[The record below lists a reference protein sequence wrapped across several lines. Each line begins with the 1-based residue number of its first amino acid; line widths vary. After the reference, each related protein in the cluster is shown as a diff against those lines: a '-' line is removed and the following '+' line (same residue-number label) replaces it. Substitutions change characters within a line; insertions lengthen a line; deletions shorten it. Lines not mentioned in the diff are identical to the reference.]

1 MSNQSGTIGK
11 YQIIREIARSNDI
24 VYEAY
29 DPLMNRRVALKEL
42 MMPPGATAQQRD
54 ERIKRFLR
62 EARAAGTLSHPNI
75 MTVYEAGEAD
85 GRHFIAME
93 YLDGCTLRN
102 EIDTKG
108 FLPIDRAVEIGDKI
122 LNALEY
128 AHKNGVIHRDI
139 KPENIQLLTDGR
151 IKLTD
156 FGIARL
162 TFEPNLTMDGQVF
175 GTPSYMSPEQVVGRD
190 IDQRSDLFSMGA
202 VIYEM
207 VSGQKPFLGDSVV
220 SITYAIMNKE
230 PDRPAQVNFALWQF
244 LQRALDKSPQM
255 RFPSAHDMQQ
265 ALHDAQNAVQPGSP
279 VIGGAPPLLP
289 NQGMPALN
297 PYLPPQPLYN
307 YNAPPQ
313 VPQISQQGQ
322 PIQTPYNPYQA
333 SPQPAPGAMSAPAP
347 LPGQGIFAQQV
358 YQPQYT
364 PGGIQPP
371 ANMPIYYPPP
381 PRVPL
386 VKPETRVFLG
396 RLLVTLMV
404 MGTLI
409 ALILVGINALGVAA
423 QRAELQRQDEAVIKH
438 IDNID
443 VRLPTEEK
451 IAQYQKSIDQLKSS
465 VNKAEQNRQLAV
477 LYQSLANEQSA
488 KGDPVN
494 AEKNLQHALELD
506 PTNAAYYTSLG
517 KLYGDQALLTSNVE
531 ERLLLWQ
538 RSSDAWIKASEL
550 ETVKSKQKQYAVSA
564 AAASYNYARNLASNG
579 SISEALDR
587 LYTARRIA
595 PTDCEAYPLIN
606 NLIEEI
612 RR

>member
-1 MSNQSGTIGK
+1 
-11 YQIIREIARSNDI
+11 
-24 VYEAY
+24 
-29 DPLMNRRVALKEL
+29 
-42 MMPPGATAQQRD
+42 
-54 ERIKRFLR
+54 
-62 EARAAGTLSHPNI
+62 
-75 MTVYEAGEAD
+75 
-85 GRHFIAME
+85 
-93 YLDGCTLRN
+93 
-102 EIDTKG
+102 
-108 FLPIDRAVEIGDKI
+108 
-122 LNALEY
+122 
-128 AHKNGVIHRDI
+128 
-139 KPENIQLLTDGR
+139 
-151 IKLTD
+151 
-156 FGIARL
+156 
-162 TFEPNLTMDGQVF
+162 
-175 GTPSYMSPEQVVGRD
+175 
-190 IDQRSDLFSMGA
+190 
-202 VIYEM
+202 
-207 VSGQKPFLGDSVV
+207 
-220 SITYAIMNKE
+220 
-230 PDRPAQVNFALWQF
+230 
-244 LQRALDKSPQM
+244 
-255 RFPSAHDMQQ
+255 
-265 ALHDAQNAVQPGSP
+265 
-279 VIGGAPPLLP
+279 
-289 NQGMPALN
+289 
-297 PYLPPQPLYN
+297 
-307 YNAPPQ
+307 
-313 VPQISQQGQ
+313 
-322 PIQTPYNPYQA
+322 
-333 SPQPAPGAMSAPAP
+333 
-347 LPGQGIFAQQV
+347 
-358 YQPQYT
+358 
-364 PGGIQPP
+364 
-371 ANMPIYYPPP
+371 
-381 PRVPL
+381 
-386 VKPETRVFLG
+386 
-396 RLLVTLMV
+396 MV